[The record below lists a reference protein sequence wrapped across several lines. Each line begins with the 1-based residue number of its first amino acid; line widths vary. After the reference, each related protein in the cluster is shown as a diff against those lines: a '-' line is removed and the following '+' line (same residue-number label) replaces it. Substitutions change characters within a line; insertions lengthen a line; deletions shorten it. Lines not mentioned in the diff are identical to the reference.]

1 MYLEQELD
9 SLKVVL
15 EMKNN
20 QLHQKEKK
28 LMEMDK
34 LVSVRPPGSLP
45 SEVPSG
51 LLDSVPRPCGR
62 WRPTSNWRSV

>member
-1 MYLEQELD
+1 MQKDSHTVYLEQELE

-34 LVSVRPPGSLP
+34 LVGVTLNSVWVQFWENNNMITHWG
-45 SEVPSG
+45 
-51 LLDSVPRPCGR
+51 
-62 WRPTSNWRSV
+62 

>member
-15 EMKNN
+15 EIKNN
-20 QLHQKEKK
+20 QLHQREKK

-34 LVSVRPPGSLP
+34 LVGTSL
-45 SEVPSG
+45 SLSHIIILECFFQS
-51 LLDSVPRPCGR
+51 LK
-62 WRPTSNWRSV
+62 SNN